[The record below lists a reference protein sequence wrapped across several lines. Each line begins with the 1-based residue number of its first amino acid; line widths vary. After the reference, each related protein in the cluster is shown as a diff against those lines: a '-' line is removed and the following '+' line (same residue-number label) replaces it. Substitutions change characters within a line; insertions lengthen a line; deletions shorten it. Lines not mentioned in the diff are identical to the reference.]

1 VRGRILA
8 NYLSGN
14 LQRRTMLF
22 VFYFGTLA
30 LAAFVFPES
39 YDWQS
44 SVISNLLSPHR
55 NPQFHWLAKNHLP
68 KWPFRTM
75 VERLAH

>member
-22 VFYFGTLA
+22 ILAPLIFVFYFGTLA

-39 YDWQS
+39 YDWLGWAADLD
-44 SVISNLLSPHR
+44 V
-55 NPQFHWLAKNHLP
+55 LASQCD
-68 KWPFRTM
+68 FRL
-75 VERLAH
+75 RRKQHQILIH